1 MTFVGKILV
10 IVIMVFALLFLAFS
24 TVVFTTE
31 KNWKDAN
38 TKIAK
43 DLQDLQNDLQQVKG
57 QLDIATN
64 NLKAE
69 QATTEQ
75 LKKDAEEKI
84 AALKND
90 IDLRQ
95 QEITK
100 QRTAVETALQTS
112 RDAQAEAQ
120 ARVEESSKLREQL
133 RAVQEQANEFKLQQT
148 ELNNTIELQRRELEV
163 AKNNNER
170 LRDIVALYTKVI
182 KANGLNTDP
191 KIYEGLQVAGPVDGE
206 ITRTDPSAPDRFQ
219 ISIGSDDGLVPG
231 VELFVYRLGANPEY
245 LGKVRVFTVDN
256 DRAVVTLI
264 GHTPQGKKIR
274 EGDIVSTEIRAR
286 G

>member
-31 KNWKDAN
+31 KNWKAEA
-38 TKIAK
+38 AK
-43 DLQDLQNDLQQVKG
+43 HQQTVTEIQGDLQQVKG
-57 QLDIATN
+57 QLQIAEN
-64 NLKAE
+64 NR
-69 QATTEQ
+69 
-75 LKKDAEEKI
+75 DAEKKQTE
-84 AALKND
+84 ALAKEMQGRIDALQND
-90 IDLRQ
+90 IGIRQ

-100 QRTAVETALQTS
+100 QRTAVETALQNS

-120 ARVEESSKLREQL
+120 ARVEETAKLRDQL
-133 RAVQEQANEFKLQQT
+133 RAVQDQANEFKLQQT
-148 ELNNTIELQRRELEV
+148 ELNNKIELQRRELEV
-163 AKNNNER
+163 AKNNNQQ
-170 LRDIVALYTKVI
+170 LREVVATYAKVI
-182 KANGLNTDP
+182 QANGFDPDP
-191 KIYEGLQVAGPVDGE
+191 KLYQDIKVAGPVDGE

-231 VELFVYRLGANPEY
+231 VELTVYRLSPKPEY
-245 LGKVRVFTVDN
+245 LGKVRVFSVDS

-264 GHTPQGKKIR
+264 GNTPQGKKIR
-274 EGDIVSTEIRAR
+274 EGDIVSTKIRSR